1 MVAGSPGRE
10 TGTQYVLIRI
20 ALVLAAALTVAAVI
34 FGVQSTDRRIA
45 AGIQPAADGGH
56 SRGLGPVPSDHGA
69 PLTVD
74 FAALPDGP
82 LPVQIGGRTF
92 RAAAI
97 TKDAMPVVEAGQ
109 LVHARST
116 ADNSAGYVESILDA
130 PVQRLGVTVSFVEGG
145 GSVALTMWENSL
157 VDSLVGRQ
165 GMPNA
170 GVQFIIDNTHW
181 QLTVWDA
188 AAGHSV
194 VLATEP
200 HAGGPAGTPLSFEVR
215 RDGDTA
221 TVALSDGGRRVIT
234 DPRIAA
240 WSGTSACWQ
249 LYEFDAGR
257 EPAALT
263 AIWAA

>member
-1 MVAGSPGRE
+1 M
-10 TGTQYVLIRI
+10 LIRVTL
-20 ALVLAAALTVAAVI
+20 ALAAALTVVAVI
-34 FGVQSTDRRIA
+34 FGVQATDRRIA
-45 AGIQPAADGGH
+45 AGVQPAADGGQ

-74 FAALPDGP
+74 FAVLPDGP
-82 LPVQIGGRTF
+82 LPTEIGGRTF

-97 TKDAMPVVEAGQ
+97 SKGAMPVVEAGQ
-109 LVHARST
+109 LVHERAT

-130 PVQRLGVTVSFVEGG
+130 PVQRLGATVRFVEGG
-145 GSVALTMWENSL
+145 GSVALTMWQNSL
-157 VDSLVGRQ
+157 VDSLVDRR

-170 GVQFIIDNTHW
+170 GVQFIIDSTHW
-181 QLTVWDA
+181 QLAVWDA
-188 AAGHSV
+188 TAGHSV

-200 HAGGPAGTPLSFEVR
+200 HSGAPVGTPLSFEVR
-215 RDGDTA
+215 RNGDTA
-221 TVALSDGGRRVIT
+221 TVALSDGGRRMIT

-249 LYEFDAGR
+249 LYEFESGR
-257 EPAALT
+257 EPATLT